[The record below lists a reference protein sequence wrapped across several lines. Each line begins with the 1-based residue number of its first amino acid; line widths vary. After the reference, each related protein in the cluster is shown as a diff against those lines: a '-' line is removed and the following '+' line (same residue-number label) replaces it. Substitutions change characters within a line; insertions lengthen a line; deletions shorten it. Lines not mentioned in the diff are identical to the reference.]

1 MLLFI
6 YVLFYVL
13 ESVTNVVKGER
24 KGKRKT
30 KFFSKALPN
39 RSLYYENVV
48 KGERKGKRKTAK
60 ANGKRSFSESL
71 CRTAVVIIRSWRKSL
86 RRCLILRRKGLTLPM

>member
-39 RSLYYENVV
+39 RGCHYPFVAKKPSAMPYF
-48 KGERKGKRKTAK
+48 TA
-60 ANGKRSFSESL
+60 
-71 CRTAVVIIRSWRKSL
+71 
-86 RRCLILRRKGLTLPM
+86 

>member
-30 KFFSKALPN
+30 KFFRESLPN
-39 RSLYYENVV
+39 RGCHYPFVAKKPSAMPYF
-48 KGERKGKRKTAK
+48 TA
-60 ANGKRSFSESL
+60 
-71 CRTAVVIIRSWRKSL
+71 
-86 RRCLILRRKGLTLPM
+86 